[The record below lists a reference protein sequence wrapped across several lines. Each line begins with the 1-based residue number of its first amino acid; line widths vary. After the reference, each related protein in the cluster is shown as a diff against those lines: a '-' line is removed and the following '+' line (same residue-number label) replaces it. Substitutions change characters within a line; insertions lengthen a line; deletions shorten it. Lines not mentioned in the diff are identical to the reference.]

1 MLQKRTHI
9 WECKANEES
18 SLDEHSNESIEVN
31 EYLILMMRWEITLW
45 DIISSF

>member
-1 MLQKRTHI
+1 MLQKRTHV

-31 EYLILMMRWEITLW
+31 V
-45 DIISSF
+45 